1 MRRLPGLALPLLVL
15 CCAPARA
22 PAPAPAS
29 TPASAPAPGL
39 TLEQTIDH
47 ASARRES
54 AALLP
59 LIHADAPGTRELVA
73 ALGRVGDPPAIAR
86 LIELLADP
94 SLRVPAA
101 SALGIA
107 AALGSELDDAEAAV
121 LAAWSAADTT
131 QRTAIAPALGRLGT
145 VAATPVLASA
155 LSDPDP
161 QLAAAAALALG
172 VLGRR
177 GVAWDP
183 AAQPAA
189 IALAE
194 RQSLATAQ
202 PAAIALAERH
212 SVPTAQPVANAQPSA
227 SASLNPDL
235 THAAAY
241 ALAHAPPVDP
251 REPADQALLRLA
263 AAADPETRALALVGL
278 TRRKTPAAR
287 TRASFAAALT
297 DPSPWVRVAAVR
309 GLMALAD
316 DDAIS
321 MTLAWTRTRLDVLA
335 DPGRAA
341 AAHPV
346 LEALERL
353 ATTPVPPGPRPR
365 WRPLVHAA
373 QIEAEALLARAP
385 THALLARAACQ
396 LAAAA
401 AHDPRWRPPLRCAGD
416 RDIGPERD
424 VIEAGVI
431 AAGFGGDAS
440 LPRLKQLFASTD
452 PRVRAA
458 AVTAAGALWPAAEV
472 EAMWRTALVDPS
484 GAVAGATADAIA
496 ALFAKTPTATLSPQ
510 LLADL
515 VERARRELLAE
526 VELYASLTAALAATG
541 RREGLFICQA
551 GLRLPSPTVRK
562 AARDCVTKLAGDP
575 GPQTPT
581 SPPPIPPHDPAS
593 VRRKQVHWRLTTDHG
608 VLEIDLDPAVAPWH
622 VAALVA
628 LTQAGF
634 YDGLQFHRVV
644 PGFVVQGGD
653 PQGTGWGGPGF
664 TLPSEPSDAPFTRG
678 AVGIADAGKDSGG
691 SQFFL
696 MHTRAPHLEGRYTR
710 VGELRRG
717 FEALD
722 ALQVGDRILRAE
734 VTLQ

>member
-1 MRRLPGLALPLLVL
+1 MRRLPGLALPLLAL

-22 PAPAPAS
+22 PAPAPAPA
-29 TPASAPAPGL
+29 PASAPGPDSAPAPEVAL
-39 TLEQTIDH
+39 APAIDR
-47 ASARRES
+47 ACVRRES
-54 AALLP
+54 APLLALTR
-59 LIHADAPGTRELVA
+59 ADSPRARTLAVA
-73 ALGRVGDPPAIAR
+73 ALGRVGDAPAIAR

-94 SLRVPAA
+94 SLRAPAA
-101 SALGIA
+101 AALGIA
-107 AALGSELDDAEAAV
+107 AALGVELGGAEAAV
-121 LAAWSAADTT
+121 LAAWPAADASQQTS
-131 QRTAIAPALGRLGT
+131 IAVALGRLGT
-145 VAATPVLASA
+145 VASTPVLAAALTSA
-155 LSDPDP
+155 DPP
-161 QLAAAAALALG
+161 LAEAAALALG

-183 AAQPAA
+183 
-189 IALAE
+189 
-194 RQSLATAQ
+194 TAQ

-212 SVPTAQPVANAQPSA
+212 SPTAQPNSIPQPTASAQP
-227 SASLNPDL
+227 DL
-235 THAAAY
+235 AYAAAY
-241 ALAHAPPVDP
+241 ALAHAAPVDP

-263 AAADPETRALALVGL
+263 TAADPETRALALVGL
-278 TRRKTPAAR
+278 TRRKAPAAR
-287 TRASFAAALT
+287 AHAAFAAALT
-297 DPSPWVRVAAVR
+297 DPSPWVQVAAVR

-321 MTLAWTRTRLDVLA
+321 TTLAWTRTRLDVLA
-335 DPGRAA
+335 DPARAA

-365 WRPLVHAA
+365 WRPLMRAA
-373 QIEAEALLARAP
+373 QIEVEALLARASAP
-385 THALLARAACQ
+385 ARPLLARASCQ
-396 LAAAA
+396 LAANVARS
-401 AHDPRWRPPLRCAGD
+401 PQWIPPLRCASD

-424 VIEAGVI
+424 VLEAGVL
-431 AAGFGGDAS
+431 AAGFGGELR
-440 LPRLKQLFASTD
+440 LPRLKAFFASAD

-458 AVTAAGALWPAAEV
+458 AVTAAGALWPEPTLTAEV
-472 EAMWRTALVDPS
+472 EAMWRSALVDPE
-484 GAVAGATADAIA
+484 GAVVGATADAIA
-496 ALFAKTPTATLSPQ
+496 ALFSKTPSATLSPQ

-515 VERARRELLAE
+515 VERSRRELLGE
-526 VELYASLTAALAATG
+526 VELYTGLTAALAATG
-541 RREGLFICQA
+541 RPEGLFTCRA
-551 GLRLPSPTVRK
+551 GLRLPSPTARK
-562 AARDCVTKLAGDP
+562 AARDCVTKLAADP
-575 GPQTPT
+575 GPQTPA
-581 SPPPIPPHDPAS
+581 SPPAWPRHDPGQI
-593 VRRKQVHWRLTTDHG
+593 RRKQVHWRLTTDHG

-634 YDGLQFHRVV
+634 YDGLLFHRVV